1 MNQNIPLQGAVD
13 LAALAA
19 AKTAAQQPT
28 QTSPF
33 IIDLTDQMIEQ
44 VVTGLS
50 MQVPVVID
58 LWATWCQPCKQLSPV
73 LEKLAV
79 EGNGSWVLAKV
90 DVDANPGIAQA
101 FQAQSIPA
109 IYLVLAGKVQPLFQG
124 VQPESVIRQIIE
136 QILEFA
142 KKENLPGLGMPAT
155 EADQAEEV
163 ADPAEDLLMAG
174 DLVGAAQLYT
184 ERLKASPADNDA
196 KSALALI
203 GLQHRIAGKDLTNLP
218 LPAVTDVEKRLDFAD
233 SQILLGNHEAAYRC
247 LIETISATAAAE
259 RDLVK
264 QRLLELFEIAE
275 PADPVVLAAR
285 RALAS
290 ALY

>member
-163 ADPAEDLLMAG
+163 TDPAEDLLMAG

-184 ERLKASPADNDA
+184 ERLKANPADNDA

-203 GLQHRIAGKDLTNLP
+203 GLQQRIAGKDLTNLP